1 MSNNGGI
8 FLPPPFMLPS
18 NNKTTELFFDHS
30 PPASHSKVT
39 KYTSLASLFFFFF
52 FSLFLGPHP
61 SHMEVP
67 RLGVELELQ
76 LTATATA
83 TSTATARSELHLR
96 PTLQLMA
103 MSDHLT
109 HWARPRIEPVSSW
122 ILVGFAATEPR
133 WEFLSSC
140 LVPQG
145 QQHNWT
151 FMSTLHPLLL
161 QDHSLRVTVPL
172 LLPPFGLH
180 FLCKIS
186 KHFGFSELS
195 LPLSY

>member
-52 FSLFLGPHP
+52 PVFLWPHP
-61 SHMEVP
+61 RHKDVP